1 MSESRQRLD
10 AATPD
15 TDAALERELRA
26 VSVLLRG
33 LPDPE
38 PPTQLVDRVI
48 AAVAR
53 REARP
58 KVIRMVERLPRPVVA
73 TALAAGLSC
82 LLLFGA
88 AQGGLL
94 VPGGE
99 TPSAMHPVAQAKLV
113 PSVARRIAT
122 GTDAGAVRL
131 RRPVVPS
138 FAAATVIDPQLAAYL
153 AVPSRENLPSPVPP
167 AAGIRVSSLDIRLDR
182 QLNHLLLDPISF
194 YQRID
199 RVHDPERFVGR
210 LAERSARRGDAT
222 GVALHLRESARGHPH
237 TAWLVER
244 FLRAVIDQH
253 MAAR

>member
-10 AATPD
+10 AAAPA

-38 PPTQLVDRVI
+38 PPTELVDRVI

-82 LLLFGA
+82 LVLFGA

-99 TPSAMHPVAQAKLV
+99 APSAQYQISSADLV
-113 PSVARRIAT
+113 PSVARRIFT
-122 GTDAGAVRL
+122 GSDAGAVRL
-131 RRPVVPS
+131 SRPVVPS
-138 FAAATVIDPQLAAYL
+138 FASATVIDPQLAAYL
-153 AVPSRENLPSPVPP
+153 AIPSRENLPSPM
-167 AAGIRVSSLDIRLDR
+167 AAAVGIRVSSLDMRLDL

-199 RVHDPERFVGR
+199 RVRDPERFVGR
-210 LAERSARRGDAT
+210 LAERSARRGDAP
-222 GVALHLRESARGHPH
+222 GVALHLRERARGHPH

-244 FLRAVIDQH
+244 FLLAVIDQH